1 MPSILMKKTPPEL
14 LLIGAHTSTAGGL
27 ENALIEGSEIG
38 ATTVQIFT
46 RNQKRWNNKPISE
59 EEAILF
65 KEKRDEF
72 GLQKI
77 MSHDSYLINLGSPNP
92 DGLAKSRSAF
102 KEEIKRCHALDISFL
117 NFHPGSALDSTEQEC
132 LDVIVDSLVSFEK
145 EIAKGDTRILLEAT
159 AGQGTCVG
167 YRFEQLG
174 YIIDKTHHKIP
185 IGVCID
191 TCHIFSAGYDIRTKE
206 AWDDTLKEFD
216 KTVGLKYLNAFHVN
230 DSLKPFAARKD
241 RHAPLG
247 DGEIGIECF
256 KVLMTHPLTR
266 DIPKYLETPDGPPL
280 WKKEIAMLRKFAS
293 HN

>member
-1 MPSILMKKTPPEL
+1 MKKTPPEL

-46 RNQKRWNNKPISE
+46 RNQKRWDNKPISE
-59 EEAILF
+59 EESILF

-92 DGLAKSRSAF
+92 DALGKSRSAF

-132 LDVIVDSLVSFEK
+132 LDVIVDSLLSFEK

-191 TCHIFSAGYDIRTKE
+191 TCHIFSAGYDIRTKQ

-280 WKKEIAMLRKFAS
+280 WKKEIDMLRKFAS